1 MTVKLLNVRL
11 APEDARMAAH
21 LKQEGVQLS
30 TVVRDAIRV
39 AYDQRVR
46 LRVRPRRLS
55 ALMEEI
61 YLAAPDRSGGRR
73 PTYDLRDRG
82 SVRRV
87 IVARLRRRRS

>member
-1 MTVKLLNVRL
+1 MKLLNVRL
-11 APEDARMAAH
+11 AAEDARMAAH

-30 TVVRDAIRV
+30 TVVRDAIRL

-46 LRVRPRRLS
+46 HPTRRRRLS

-61 YLAAPDRSGGRR
+61 YQAVPDRGRGRR
-73 PTYDLRDRG
+73 PRYDLRDRK

-87 IVARLRRRRS
+87 IVARLRRRHS

>member
-1 MTVKLLNVRL
+1 MKLLNVRL

-21 LKQEGVQLS
+21 LKQEGIQLS

-46 LRVRPRRLS
+46 LRTRPRRLS
-55 ALMEEI
+55 SLMEQI
-61 YLAAPDRSGGRR
+61 YLSVPDRGGRR
-73 PTYDLRDRG
+73 RPMYDLRDRR
-82 SVRRV
+82 SIRRV

>member
-46 LRVRPRRLS
+46 LRARPRRLS

-61 YLAAPDRSGGRR
+61 YLAVPDRGGRR
-73 PTYDLRDRG
+73 PTTYDLRDRR

-87 IVARLRRRRS
+87 AVARLRRRRS